1 MIKFFNKTEHK
12 RFDLQ
17 PRYWDPEKEK
27 REERNKRVKKE
38 LGLEE
43 DGDDYI
49 PNIEGQFRNEFRRRQ
64 AERAG
69 SSMKYTVRLFM
80 ILIMIFLAF
89 FYLVMHNMDSLMEW
103 LGG

>member
-1 MIKFFNKTEHK
+1 MFKLFNKIEYK

-27 REERNKRVKKE
+27 REERDMRVRKE
-38 LGLEE
+38 LGLKE
-43 DGDDYI
+43 DGDEYI
-49 PNIEGQFRNEFRRRQ
+49 PNIEGRLRNEYKRRQ

-69 SSMKYTVRLFM
+69 GSMRYTVRLFM

-89 FYLVMHNMDSLMEW
+89 FYLVMHNMDSLLEW
-103 LGG
+103 LE